1 MSNRVQ
7 QRQPSPQNQQS
18 IVLESQRSHSLNQ
31 MITLPQKRKEH
42 VREKKNPITA
52 GREWLENVIVIV
64 VACGISIT
72 YIAQVGRRRWFEY
85 TSM

>member
-1 MSNRVQ
+1 MVNNANKFQHVVAFITGTRTFFPPSVMPIMSNRVQ

-52 GREWLENVIVIV
+52 GRE
-64 VACGISIT
+64 
-72 YIAQVGRRRWFEY
+72 
-85 TSM
+85 